1 MVGFGLPPG
10 GVRDWL
16 RELGCSM
23 RGCEV
28 GAGGSGYIDDR
39 RRGCSKPG
47 ARERAA
53 SASCAVCV
61 PVVGG
66 QEILVGRSDDLSG

>member
-47 ARERAA
+47 ARERAP

-61 PVVGG
+61 PALWAE
-66 QEILVGRSDDLSG
+66 EIVDSGEGDLSG